1 MRDIDDTKAPL
12 LEHLIELRK
21 RLLWS
26 LAVLVLLFFGCMY
39 FAKSI
44 FAFLVQPLLAAGQ
57 GKIIYTD
64 IFEAFFAEVKV
75 ALFAA
80 LMIGFPFFATQM
92 WKFVAPGLYA
102 KEKKAL
108 LPFLLLTPIFFTGG
122 AAFAYFVAMPWALK
136 FLLSFQGDVGGIQRE
151 ALPGIGNYLSFCTRF
166 LFGFGAAFLTPILL
180 MILER
185 AGLITVEQLTKY
197 RRYAFVGCAAVSA
210 VLTPPDAVSM
220 MLLLVPL
227 YSLYELAIIAIRI
240 THWRRKRT
248 ASAEG
253 LDSEAGSNEGPEAPP
268 GGGGLAVPG
277 PFKRIARAGGQKVTI
292 QGAKRPYAVT
302 VPRRSN
308 IFSSQP

>member
-1 MRDIDDTKAPL
+1 VRDIDDTKAPL

-268 GGGGLAVPG
+268 GGGRVGGSG
-277 PFKRIARAGGQKVTI
+277 PI
-292 QGAKRPYAVT
+292 
-302 VPRRSN
+302 
-308 IFSSQP
+308 